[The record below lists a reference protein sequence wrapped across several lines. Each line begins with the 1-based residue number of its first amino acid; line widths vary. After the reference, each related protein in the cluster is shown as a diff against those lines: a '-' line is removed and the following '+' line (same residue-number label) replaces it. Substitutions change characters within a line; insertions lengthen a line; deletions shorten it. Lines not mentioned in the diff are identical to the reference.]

1 MSGFS
6 ACVCGGLDI
15 ILVGVTLIESVKDPV
30 IEWNWISGRTRNRPR
45 SEDSPLEV
53 DINVVIE

>member
-1 MSGFS
+1 M
-6 ACVCGGLDI
+6 
-15 ILVGVTLIESVKDPV
+15 GVTLIESVKDPV